1 MRGDESFDPAFLESL
16 LKKHKETLALFERYA
31 AMSDWQRDIP
41 PDETDWESAFGYLS
55 AWQSVPRLKRVE
67 AIRHASLGD
76 QVAACEAGGADW
88 LHVVAFGVALAAMN
102 TLFYHAIDRI
112 PLGIAVTFEVLGPLT
127 VYVLLGRRVLTAVW
141 ALLALVGIY
150 LLGGASVTELDP
162 VGVALA
168 VGAGAAWAAYIVFGA
183 RVARAFTG
191 AEGLALALGVGAML
205 TVPLGW
211 ASAGATLLDPRVLGI
226 GIGVALLSSV
236 VPYSLEMAALRR
248 VSAANFAVMVSL
260 YPLTAALAGFLV
272 LGQRLT
278 AVDLLAMVLVAAA
291 VAGATL
297 TGAPRPPRLEKPAN
311 PSKGG

>member
-1 MRGDESFDPAFLESL
+1 MSPSRRYLGAATGLVVGAAVSVQFGSAVAALVFPLAGPMGVVTLRIAVAAVIL
-16 LKKHKETLALFERYA
+16 LAVLR
-31 AMSDWQRDIP
+31 
-41 PDETDWESAFGYLS
+41 
-55 AWQSVPRLKRVE
+55 PRLRG
-67 AIRHASLGD
+67 RTR
-76 QVAACEAGGADW
+76 ADW
-88 LHVVAFGVALAAMN
+88 LHVVVFGVALAAMN